1 MGGSLFLPDDLTR
14 NWGRS
19 RCIPIQPQ
27 EMYQGF
33 FLAPHVV
40 GQALKG
46 AVFTA
51 AMLEKLRDE
60 FISEMEQQANRFNS
74 IGTI

>member
-1 MGGSLFLPDDLTR
+1 MFLSIDLPGIGAEAGASLYSL
-14 NWGRS
+14 
-19 RCIPIQPQ
+19 Q

-46 AVFTA
+46 AV
-51 AMLEKLRDE
+51 LLQLCLK
-60 FISEMEQQANRFNS
+60 S
-74 IGTI
+74 